1 MRTEARGKP
10 SQPTAGVMRR
20 EGGGQMGTAEVRGQ
34 ETSFLVRLGEDV
46 KNWAP
51 RVAGSLAKT

>member
-1 MRTEARGKP
+1 
-10 SQPTAGVMRR
+10 
-20 EGGGQMGTAEVRGQ
+20 MGTAEVRGQ